1 MTRKEQIESASVQCC
16 EQIGFIVGAE
26 WSDENPKEGLV
37 SIDKVC
43 EWLEKH
49 LYEYTNNGEFIGTI
63 SRYVYKKDTINQFRK
78 AMEE

>member
-37 SIDKVC
+37 NINKAC
-43 EWLEKH
+43 EYLKANIQIPENVGNWYVE
-49 LYEYTNNGEFIGTI
+49 NFIQ
-63 SRYVYKKDTINQFRK
+63 QFRK
-78 AMEE
+78 AMEK